1 MAIDKR
7 SLGFTLYLGGL
18 GALPPLSIDM
28 GLPALS
34 SIASALHASDAAAAL
49 TLSLFLAGFA
59 VAPIAGGPLSDRF
72 GRRPLL
78 LTGSALF
85 ALSGLGCTFAP
96 TIEVLLFSRVVQG
109 FGAGT
114 ATVLAMALVRDLF
127 EADEARAKLSY
138 VSILRSLGPMIAPT
152 IGAWLLLFF
161 DWRYIYGTLCLG
173 GLILFIVTYFGIAES
188 APADRLKLTP
198 AALKESYRL
207 VLSHPVAF
215 GYALMNALVFGSMFA
230 YVSNS
235 PLLIIGEFGLSHQ
248 QFGYLFAGTAS
259 GIMAGAFINGRLS
272 ERKVPHSVPLVI
284 GLTIA
289 CLATAS
295 NLAITACGAASAM
308 SLLPGLIAFT
318 FSAGMIGPNASHG
331 CLHPLPK
338 IAGVAAAVLTFSQM
352 VVGSLSSALVA
363 YLYDERTAF
372 AMTVVMLGSSLGA
385 ALVYLLMVRPA
396 EKRNNYPNTAEH

>member
-1 MAIDKR
+1 MSIAKR

-28 GLPALS
+28 GLPALN
-34 SIASALHASDAAAAL
+34 SIAIALHSSDAAAAL

-59 VAPIAGGPLSDRF
+59 IAPIAGGPLSDRF

-78 LTGSALF
+78 LAGSALF

-96 TIEVLLFSRVVQG
+96 TIEVLLLSRVLQG

-138 VSILRSLGPMIAPT
+138 VSILRSIGPMIAPT

-161 DWRYIYGTLCLG
+161 DWRYIYGTLCIG
-173 GLILFIVTYFGIAES
+173 GIILFIVTYFGIAES
-188 APADRLKLTP
+188 APPDRIPLTV
-198 AALKESYRL
+198 AALKDSYKM
-207 VLSHPVAF
+207 VLSHPVSF
-215 GYALMNALVFGSMFA
+215 GYALLNALVFGSMFA

-235 PLLIIGEFGLSHQ
+235 PLLIIGVFGLSHQ

-259 GIMAGAFINGRLS
+259 GIMLGAFVNGRLS
-272 ERKVPHSVPLVI
+272 DRKVPHSVPLKI
-284 GLTIA
+284 GLTVA
-289 CLATAS
+289 VLATAI
-295 NLAITACGAASAM
+295 NLAVTTCGAASALT
-308 SLLPGLIAFT
+308 LLPGLIAFT

-331 CLHPLPK
+331 CLHPMPK

-363 YLYDERTAF
+363 YLYDERSAF
-372 AMTVVMLGSSLGA
+372 AMTTVMLASSVCA
-385 ALVYLLMVRPA
+385 ALLYLLVVRPA
-396 EKRNNYPNTAEH
+396 EKKESIMALP